1 MKKVLLPALL
11 LTFSLGL
18 TACGGGGATTEVST
32 STQTLGQELIDLK
45 NAYESG
51 AMSESEYNKAR
62 ERLIKSRQ

>member
-1 MKKVLLPALL
+1 MKKTLLFTLL

-32 STQTLGQELIDLK
+32 STQTLGQELIDLQK
-45 NAYESG
+45 AYEAG
-51 AMSESEYNKAR
+51 VMTESEYNKTR